1 VLRRRLRRR
10 RTPTRAAQTPAR
22 LRACHQP
29 HPDMCQAR
37 SAARALGAKV
47 LSRVGVPGFLA
58 WHRATPL
65 VKPALSTLR
74 ASELRSGDGK
84 ALRQSINPPSQGQQA
99 YPVPAR
105 AGKETQPRPR
115 RVRGQQLRRAHL
127 ARTLTLQ
134 FVYVPLRTWR
144 DVTWAFFGLIY
155 LCEPTRVRG
164 CGPANGRRDAVGQ
177 SRPPSTTALRLSD
190 SSPRLTCKPSCHG
203 RRAAGDR

>member
-1 VLRRRLRRR
+1 MAV
-10 RTPTRAAQTPAR
+10 TPSSTPRIEWPCAR
-22 LRACHQP
+22 L
-29 HPDMCQAR
+29 
-37 SAARALGAKV
+37 AAL
-47 LSRVGVPGFLA
+47 PGRWVQKCCRGSGYPVF

-74 ASELRSGDGK
+74 ASMKSLALRRRRREGL